1 MATTSQNAVAR
12 IAYLA
17 SDIVLD
23 VLPRDFSPSLYQPT
37 FSSSVAPNIISVRY
51 GADPGSILLA
61 RKDAGITSLTAS
73 SSKDVLRHLI
83 PHLSELSSRSL
94 VLHVAVNGDLSDA
107 LALRSSIP
115 FVLHS
120 SSAQQAHDH
129 ALLASRIARLEHK
142 AVLHIFHVSHAAEGV
157 SQVEAETVK
166 PFLESERR
174 HSRTNS
180 THNALNGFNG
190 HSNGANWNENGNDS
204 GSEPFPLTPSSLKHF
219 NTEDDPALFDLFKA
233 YEFACLDTLV
243 IVRRALRPLSYS
255 GPAHASTLLFTLG
268 STTIDVKRLGLPDVA
283 SVQVSLLSPLPS
295 SKILA
300 SIPTSVSRILLLEQ
314 LQNWPT
320 RYSPLFL
327 DIVTAVQQRTPALRP
342 TVTTGILGA
351 FAPDESPS
359 SIDVQKL
366 LQNPTS
372 KSHLGRTIP
381 ILHHNDPVVQVP
393 PHETAYIKILTSLF
407 SERLQI
413 ENAPDR
419 IEMHGDAAT
428 RPEFALGRVRAQLE
442 AREELIQA
450 VRDLLRPNAD
460 AQIPHDLA
468 VLLSKWLLAKDDGTQ
483 SRLLADQIIPL
494 LSSAP
499 RLQELQTHFS
509 APSRWIIGS
518 DVWSHDLGAS
528 GLHHLLSSSLNI
540 NLLLLDTLP
549 YTKRDASPA
558 ARLKKDAGLYA
569 MNHGDAY
576 VASVAVYSSYG
587 QVLQALA
594 EADKYPGPSVVLAY
608 LPYEFG
614 GGVEVGAL
622 QVLKETKLAVD
633 AGYWPLYRWDP
644 AKERQGKEPFS
655 LDSEALKADLEQFL
669 ERQNHLSQL
678 VRSTPDVAADL
689 IGGLGDSLKE
699 VRWISYLV

>member
-1 MATTSQNAVAR
+1 MATASQQAVAR

-23 VLPRDFSPSLYQPT
+23 VLPRIPSQSLYQPT

-61 RKDAGITSLTAS
+61 RKDTGITSLTTS
-73 SSKDVLRHLI
+73 SSRDVLTHLI
-83 PHLSELSSRSL
+83 PHLSELASRSL

-142 AVLHIFHVSHAAEGV
+142 AVLHIFHVSEAAEEV

-166 PFLESERR
+166 SFLESERR
-174 HSRTNS
+174 RPRTAS
-180 THNALNGFNG
+180 THNALNGVDG
-190 HSNGANWNENGNDS
+190 HSNGANWNGHGNG
-204 GSEPFPLTPSSLKHF
+204 EPLLTSSKHSH
-219 NTEDDPALFDLFKA
+219 TEDDPALFDLFKA
-233 YEFACLDTLV
+233 YEFACLDTLA

-268 STTIDVKRLGLPDVA
+268 STTIDAKRLALPDVA
-283 SVQVSLLSPLPS
+283 SVQVSLLSPLPA
-295 SKILA
+295 SKVLA

-314 LQNWPT
+314 LQSWPT
-320 RYSPLFL
+320 KYTPLFL
-327 DIVTAVQQRTPALRP
+327 NIVAAVQQRSPTHRP
-342 TVTTGILGA
+342 TVTMGTLGT
-351 FAPDESPS
+351 FAPGESPS
-359 SIDVQKL
+359 AIDVQKL
-366 LQNPTS
+366 LQSPASNI
-372 KSHLGRTIP
+372 LGRTIP
-381 ILHHNDPVVQVP
+381 VPHDNDPVVQVP
-393 PHETAYIKILTSLF
+393 KHESAYTKILTTLF
-407 SERLQI
+407 GERLQI

-419 IEMHGDAAT
+419 IEVHGNAAT

-442 AREELIQA
+442 AREELVQA
-450 VRDLLRPNAD
+450 VRDLLRPEAGV
-460 AQIPHDLA
+460 QLPHDLA

-483 SRLLADQIIPL
+483 SHLLADQIIPL
-494 LSSAP
+494 LSSTP

-528 GLHHLLSSSLNI
+528 GLHHLLSSSLNV

-549 YTKRDASPA
+549 YTTRDASPA

-569 MNHGDAY
+569 MNHGDVY

-587 QVLQALA
+587 QVLQALV

-614 GGVEVGAL
+614 DGVEVGAL
-622 QVLKETKLAVD
+622 QVLKETRLAVD

-644 AKERQGKEPFS
+644 AKEQQGKEPFS

-669 ERQNHLSQL
+669 QRQSHLSQL

-689 IGGLGDSLKE
+689 IGGLGESLKE